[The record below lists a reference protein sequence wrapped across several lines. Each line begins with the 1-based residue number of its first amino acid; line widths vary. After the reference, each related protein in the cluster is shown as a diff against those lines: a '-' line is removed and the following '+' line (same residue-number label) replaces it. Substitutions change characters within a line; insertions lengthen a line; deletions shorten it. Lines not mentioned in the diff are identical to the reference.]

1 MTLRDHALNLL
12 ARREHGRA
20 ELARKLRTHGE
31 AEAID
36 GLLDE
41 LEQEGLLSTARYV
54 EMFAHAR
61 AGKHGSLRLKAELR
75 QKGVPDYD
83 MADALDTA
91 RTQDLAS
98 ARQVWDRKF
107 GEVANDAAGRAKQY
121 RFLASRG
128 FPNEVIKQVLGGLSE
143 ED

>member
-75 QKGVPDYD
+75 QKGVPDDD

-91 RTQDLAS
+91 RTQDLVS